1 MEVEPRERL
10 GAAPAM
16 PTGQDVA
23 ARLVKA

>member
-1 MEVEPRERL
+1 VEVEPRERL